1 MYIPEDLQVEN
12 LNYRIEQLE
21 NVLNQLGM
29 VISESSIDEE
39 DKEEFIQVIQ
49 KGIPFNQSNLGNE

>member
-1 MYIPEDLQVEN
+1 MYIPEDLQVAN